1 MKPLHFVVAL
11 AVVATLARVLTLGL
25 SLHPLHM
32 GAVEVHYEALS
43 GDGAHHPLYPLR
55 TLPLSLSRSLLGDSE
70 AASRLPQ
77 ALLLAPS
84 VLAAAWAAKGRYGAQ
99 AAPWGAAAFLATPYA
114 WVWYG
119 RAMPDAW
126 LTTGLLLA
134 VAASMNPRSPYT
146 REAWA
151 AGVLLAVFSK
161 PLGVLVFLTA
171 FLYPRDQRFFPLGF
185 AAFLCASFFLIA
197 PSELFTTAGY
207 AAGRFQSGH
216 APFGDAYSI
225 LVLVL
230 AVGALPG
237 VLLAGWSRD
246 WRILAPSLA
255 LGLYALMDAW
265 PNHGY
270 YALPALTLAAV
281 PAAGVLAA
289 RPRLRWLLLL
299 GLVTVPWG
307 LLASGDLGDD
317 RAGILMD
324 APPGS
329 IVYVDADVVSPMLI
343 EAYRPDGVNVTS
355 DPMVA
360 DLWVGKPGVSCTV
373 ISSRA
378 YFWETLS
385 LYHC

>member
-1 MKPLHFVVAL
+1 MRWIILIAVA
-11 AVVATLARVLTLGL
+11 ATLARILTLGL

-43 GDGAHHPLYPLR
+43 DDAAHHPLYPLR

-77 ALLLAPS
+77 ALLIAPS
-84 VLAAAWAAKGRYGAQ
+84 VLAAAWAAKGRYGTQ
-99 AAPWGAAAFLATPYA
+99 AAPWAALAFLATPYA

-126 LTTGLLLA
+126 LTTGILLA
-134 VAASMNPRSPYT
+134 VAAAMNPRSPWT

-151 AGVLLAVFSK
+151 VGVLLAVFSK

-171 FLYPRDQRFFPLGF
+171 FLYPKDQRFFPLGF
-185 AAFLCASFFLIA
+185 AAFLGASFLFIA
-197 PSELFTTAGY
+197 GSELGATASY

-216 APFGDAYSI
+216 VPFGGAYGV

-246 WRILAPSLA
+246 WRVLAPSMA
-255 LGLYALMDAW
+255 LGLYDLMDAF

-270 YALPALTLAAV
+270 YALPALALAAV
-281 PAAGVLAA
+281 PASGVLAA

-299 GLVTVPWG
+299 GIVTVPWG

-329 IVYVDADVVSPMLI
+329 TVYVDPDVVSPMLI
-343 EAYRPDGVNVTS
+343 ESYAPGGVNVTME
-355 DPMVA
+355 PGEA
-360 DLWVGKPGVSCTV
+360 DLWVGKPGESCTV

>member
-1 MKPLHFVVAL
+1 MKPVHIVVAL

-43 GDGAHHPLYPLR
+43 DDDAHHPLYPLR
-55 TLPLSLSRSLLGDSE
+55 TLPLSLSRSLLGESE

-77 ALLLAPS
+77 ALLIAPS
-84 VLAAAWAAKGRYGAQ
+84 VLAAAWAAKGRYGGA
-99 AAPWGAAAFLATPYA
+99 AAPWAAAAFLATPYV

-126 LTTGLLLA
+126 LATGLLIA
-134 VAASMNPRSPYT
+134 VAAAMNPRNSYT

-161 PLGVLVFLTA
+161 PLGVLAFLTA
-171 FLYPRDQRFFPLGF
+171 FLYPKDQRFFPLGF
-185 AAFLCASFFLIA
+185 AGFLGAAFFLVA
-197 PSELFTTAGY
+197 PAELFTTAGY
-207 AAGRFQSGH
+207 AGSRFQGGH
-216 APFGDAYSI
+216 APFGDAYGILI
-225 LVLVL
+225 LVI

-246 WRILAPSLA
+246 WRILAPSMA
-255 LGLYALMDAW
+255 LGLYALMDAF

-270 YALPALTLAAV
+270 YALPALALAAV

-299 GLVTVPWG
+299 GVVTVPWG
-307 LLASGDLGDD
+307 LLASGDLGDV

-329 IVYVDADVVSPMLI
+329 IVYVDPGVVSPMLI
-343 EAYRPDGVNVTS
+343 ESYAPDGVNVTN
-355 DPMVA
+355 DPGMA
-360 DLWVGKPGVSCTV
+360 DLWVGKPGGSCTV
-373 ISSRA
+373 ITSRT
-378 YFWETLS
+378 YYWESLS